1 MGYEKPGTRIYI
13 LSEDGTILPDEQS
26 GEIIIT
32 GDTLAAGYF
41 HAPELTRAAFQ
52 AIDLPTADSDAK
64 LASTGEFINADS
76 CTLHTAAKDTSHRR
90 SYRASPVIGY
100 HTGDEGYLKDGMLFY
115 NGRIDLQI
123 KLHGYR
129 IELSDI
135 ENNLLRLPSV
145 EQAFVVMGERTQE
158 NDRKESALL
167 KEKLSALLPEY
178 MIPRKFHFLS
188 RMPMTSNGKAD
199 RKSLKEMLG

>member
-1 MGYEKPGTRIYI
+1 
-13 LSEDGTILPDEQS
+13 
-26 GEIIIT
+26 
-32 GDTLAAGYF
+32 
-41 HAPELTRAAFQ
+41 
-52 AIDLPTADSDAK
+52 
-64 LASTGEFINADS
+64 
-76 CTLHTAAKDTSHRR
+76 
-90 SYRASPVIGY
+90 
-100 HTGDEGYLKDGMLFY
+100 MLFY

-145 EQAFVVMGERTQE
+145 EQACVVPSLRDGRVSQLHAFVVMGERTQE